1 MRRALPWKSSGHFRM
16 DGVQNPISPA
26 ERRSFDRLINFTDA
40 VVAIAITLQLLPL
53 VDIKATDGESMWK
66 LISDNSSQIFAFWLS
81 FLILSV
87 LWLKHNQ
94 VFNSMRAFDGTIFW
108 LNSIWMALIVFL
120 PWPTALYGSL
130 NDGQL
135 TESQGIGLF
144 YWWTLALI
152 SGIGWLVAIHAWQKP
167 ELLEQSVLLERRE
180 NSGLKKYRGAGFV
193 AAFLLIGLAA
203 EFSPQLTPYLSIGI
217 IPMDLLL
224 RKRSGRKSR
233 QIDVGDSL

>member
-1 MRRALPWKSSGHFRM
+1 M
-16 DGVQNPISPA
+16 DSDPNAISPVQ
-26 ERRSFDRLINFTDA
+26 RRSFDRLINFTDA

-53 VDIKATDGESMWK
+53 VDITATNGESIWK
-66 LISDNSSQIFAFWLS
+66 LISDNSSQIFVFWFS

-94 VFNSMRAFDGTIFW
+94 VFNSMRTFDSTIFW
-108 LNSIWMALIVFL
+108 LNSLWMALIVFL

-135 TESQGIGLF
+135 VETQGVGLV

-152 SGIGWLVAIHAWQKP
+152 SGTGWLVAIHAWQKP
-167 ELLEQSVLLERRE
+167 ELLEQSVLLERNE
-180 NSGLKKYRGAGFV
+180 NAGLKMYRGASFV
-193 AAFLLIGLAA
+193 TAFFLIGLAA
-203 EFSPQLTPYLSIGI
+203 EFSPALVPYLSLGI

-224 RKRSGRKSR
+224 RTKTKRRKNR
-233 QIDVGDSL
+233 RTPARTPR

>member
-1 MRRALPWKSSGHFRM
+1 M
-16 DGVQNPISPA
+16 DGAHIQISPVR
-26 ERRSFDRLINFTDA
+26 RRSFDRLINFTDA

-53 VDIKATDGESMWK
+53 VDIKATDGESVWK
-66 LISDNSSQIFAFWLS
+66 LVSENSSQIFAFWFT

-94 VFNSMRAFDGTIFW
+94 IFNSMRAFDGTIFW
-108 LNSIWMALIVFL
+108 LNSLWMALIVFL

-135 TESQGIGLF
+135 NEIQGIGLL

-152 SGIGWLVAIHAWQKP
+152 SGVGWLVAIHAWQKP
-167 ELLEQSVLLERRE
+167 ELLEESVILERHE
-180 NSGLKKYRGAGFV
+180 VSGLKKYRGASFV
-193 AAFLLIGLAA
+193 SAFLLIGLAA
-203 EFSPQLTPYLSIGI
+203 EFSPQLVPYLSLGM

-224 RKRSGRKSR
+224 RKKTGGKTRRNQAGNSR
-233 QIDVGDSL
+233 

>member
-1 MRRALPWKSSGHFRM
+1 M
-16 DGVQNPISPA
+16 DGEQNSISPVQ
-26 ERRSFDRLINFTDA
+26 RRSFDRLINFTDA

-53 VDIKATDGESMWK
+53 VDIKATDGESIWQ
-66 LISDNSSQIFAFWLS
+66 LISDNSSQIIAFWFS

-108 LNSIWMALIVFL
+108 LNSLWMALIVFL

-135 TESQGIGLF
+135 NEIQGIGLL

-152 SGIGWLVAIHAWQKP
+152 SGVGWLVAIHAWQKP
-167 ELLEQSVLLERRE
+167 ELLEESVLLERHE
-180 NSGLKKYRGAGFV
+180 GSGLKKYRGASFV
-193 AAFLLIGLAA
+193 SAFLLIGLAA
-203 EFSPQLTPYLSIGI
+203 EFSPQLVPYLSLGM

-224 RKRSGRKSR
+224 RKKTGGKTRRNQAGNSR
-233 QIDVGDSL
+233 

>member
-1 MRRALPWKSSGHFRM
+1 M
-16 DGVQNPISPA
+16 DGEQNSISPVQ
-26 ERRSFDRLINFTDA
+26 RRSFDRLINFTDA

-53 VDIKATDGESMWK
+53 VDIKATEGESIWQ
-66 LISDNSSQIFAFWLS
+66 LISENSSQIFTFWFS
-81 FLILSV
+81 FLILSL

-108 LNSIWMALIVFL
+108 LNSLWMALIVFL

-130 NDGQL
+130 NDDQMIAARGV
-135 TESQGIGLF
+135 GLL

-167 ELLEQSVLLERRE
+167 ELLEQSVLIEGRKD
-180 NSGLKKYRGAGFV
+180 SGLKRYRGASFV
-193 AAFLLIGLAA
+193 TAFLLIGLAA
-203 EFSPQLTPYLSIGI
+203 EFSPQFVPYLSLGI

-224 RKRSGRKSR
+224 RTKTRAKTRR
-233 QIDVGDSL
+233 DEERNRH

>member
-1 MRRALPWKSSGHFRM
+1 M
-16 DGVQNPISPA
+16 DDVQNSISPA
-26 ERRSFDRLINFTDA
+26 QQRSFDRLINFTDA

-53 VDIKATDGESMWK
+53 VDIKAAAGESMWK
-66 LISDNSSQIFAFWLS
+66 LISDNSSQILAFWFS

-94 VFNSMRAFDGTIFW
+94 IFNSMRAFDGTIFW
-108 LNSIWMALIVFL
+108 LNSFWMALIVFL

-135 TESQGIGLF
+135 TETNGIGLF

-152 SGIGWLVAIHAWQKP
+152 SGIGGLVAIHAWKKP
-167 ELLEQSVLLERRE
+167 ELLEPSVLLERSE
-180 NSGLKKYRGAGFV
+180 NPGLKKYRGASFV
-193 AAFLLIGLAA
+193 TAFLLIGLVA
-203 EFSPQLTPYLSIGI
+203 EFSPQLVPYLSVGI

-224 RKRSGRKSR
+224 RKRSGSKTRR
-233 QIDVGDSL
+233 NDVRNSH

>member
-1 MRRALPWKSSGHFRM
+1 M
-16 DGVQNPISPA
+16 DGEQNSISPVQ
-26 ERRSFDRLINFTDA
+26 RRSFDRLINFTDA

-53 VDIKATDGESMWK
+53 VDIKATEGESIWQ
-66 LISDNSSQIFAFWLS
+66 LISENSSQIFTFWFS

-87 LWLKHNQ
+87 LWMKHNQ

-108 LNSIWMALIVFL
+108 LNSLWMALIVFL

-130 NDGQL
+130 NDDQIVTGR
-135 TESQGIGLF
+135 GVGLL

-167 ELLEQSVLLERRE
+167 ELLEQSVLIEGRKD
-180 NSGLKKYRGAGFV
+180 SGLKKYRGASFV
-193 AAFLLIGLAA
+193 TAFLLIGLAA
-203 EFSPQLTPYLSIGI
+203 EFSPQFVPYLSLGI

-224 RKRSGRKSR
+224 RTKTRAKTRKDEER
-233 QIDVGDSL
+233 NRR

>member
-1 MRRALPWKSSGHFRM
+1 MG
-16 DGVQNPISPA
+16 DEQNSISPVQ
-26 ERRSFDRLINFTDA
+26 RRSFDRLINFTDA

-53 VDIKATDGESMWK
+53 VDIKATEGESIWQ
-66 LISDNSSQIFAFWLS
+66 LISENSSQIFTFWFS
-81 FLILSV
+81 FLILSL

-108 LNSIWMALIVFL
+108 LNSLWMALIVFL

-130 NDGQL
+130 NDDQMIAARGV
-135 TESQGIGLF
+135 GLL

-167 ELLEQSVLLERRE
+167 ELLEQSVLIEGRKD
-180 NSGLKKYRGAGFV
+180 SGLKRYRGASFV
-193 AAFLLIGLAA
+193 TAFLLIGLAA
-203 EFSPQLTPYLSIGI
+203 EFSPQFVPYLSLGI

-224 RKRSGRKSR
+224 RTKTRAKTRR
-233 QIDVGDSL
+233 DEERNRH

>member
-1 MRRALPWKSSGHFRM
+1 M
-16 DGVQNPISPA
+16 DGEQNSISPVQ
-26 ERRSFDRLINFTDA
+26 RRSFDRLINFTDA

-53 VDIKATDGESMWK
+53 VDIKATEGESIWQ
-66 LISDNSSQIFAFWLS
+66 LISENSSQIFTFWFS

-87 LWLKHNQ
+87 LWMKHNQ

-108 LNSIWMALIVFL
+108 LNSLWMALIVFL

-130 NDGQL
+130 NDDQMIAARGV
-135 TESQGIGLF
+135 GLL

-167 ELLEQSVLLERRE
+167 ELLEQSVLIEGRKD
-180 NSGLKKYRGAGFV
+180 SGLKRYRGASFV
-193 AAFLLIGLAA
+193 TAFLLIGLAA
-203 EFSPQLTPYLSIGI
+203 EFSPQFVPYLSLGI

-224 RKRSGRKSR
+224 RTKTRAKTRRDEERKRR
-233 QIDVGDSL
+233 

>member
-1 MRRALPWKSSGHFRM
+1 M
-16 DGVQNPISPA
+16 DGEQNSISPVQ
-26 ERRSFDRLINFTDA
+26 RRSFDRLINFTDA

-53 VDIKATDGESMWK
+53 VDIKATEGESIWQ
-66 LISDNSSQIFAFWLS
+66 LISENSSQIFTFWFS

-87 LWLKHNQ
+87 LWMKHNQ

-108 LNSIWMALIVFL
+108 LNSLWMALIVFL

-130 NDGQL
+130 NDDQMIAAG
-135 TESQGIGLF
+135 GVGLL

-167 ELLEQSVLLERRE
+167 ELLEQSVLIEGRKD
-180 NSGLKKYRGAGFV
+180 SGLKRYRGASFV
-193 AAFLLIGLAA
+193 TAFLLIGLAA
-203 EFSPQLTPYLSIGI
+203 EFSPQFVPYLSLGI

-224 RKRSGRKSR
+224 RTKTRAKTRRDEERKRR
-233 QIDVGDSL
+233 